1 MKLPIDVRKRIF
13 CLYFASKGIE
23 GEPVTIDGKRKN
35 ELKDPY
41 AKNYAEG
48 SKYRVALL
56 AVNKE
61 VTTKSQRPCTA
72 CMPLTHRQ
80 IHNEAMPLFYAL
92 PLRFDTPSTLMTFFA
107 GLPSGVRMH
116 LRHVEIRSYVKKDA
130 KTALAFLAEAKNLAH
145 LRIEMNVVNE
155 DDVAKAAKSFWLDVG
170 KLLEAVG
177 AKFDKK
183 MVVPRKPK
191 PKVLKREEDDASEE
205 GEEDNDED
213 DDDQDDEESKE
224 NESEVSDAK
233 ASQISDA
240 DQESE
245 NNAEDAVEASDSGNA
260 GIASDAADSKLA
272 SDDNKC
278 TNSANGIKTNCTDTA
293 AKAKAIAD
301 WLANSNEK
309 KAARTQQTPKL
320 VLGEKCWAVDIL
332 DLGKQALKNKDSKPW
347 SAAKKQE
354 FLDILEAKLK

>member
-1 MKLPIDVRKRIF
+1 
-13 CLYFASKGIE
+13 
-23 GEPVTIDGKRKN
+23 
-35 ELKDPY
+35 
-41 AKNYAEG
+41 
-48 SKYRVALL
+48 
-56 AVNKE
+56 
-61 VTTKSQRPCTA
+61 
-72 CMPLTHRQ
+72 
-80 IHNEAMPLFYAL
+80 MPLFYAL

-155 DDVAKAAKSFWLDVG
+155 DDVAKAAKSFWLDIG

-183 MVVPRKPK
+183 MVAPRKPK

-205 GEEDNDED
+205 GDEDDDED
-213 DDDQDDEESKE
+213 DDDQDGEESEE

-233 ASQISDA
+233 ASEISDA
-240 DQESE
+240 DHESE

-260 GIASDAADSKLA
+260 EIASDAADSKLA
-272 SDDNKC
+272 SDDNKS
-278 TNSANGIKTNCTDTA
+278 TSSANGIKTDTA
-293 AKAKAIAD
+293 AKTKAIAD

-309 KAARTQQTPKL
+309 KTARTKQTPQL

-332 DLGKQALKNKDSKPW
+332 DLGKQSLKNKDSKPW

>member
-1 MKLPIDVRKRIF
+1 
-13 CLYFASKGIE
+13 
-23 GEPVTIDGKRKN
+23 
-35 ELKDPY
+35 
-41 AKNYAEG
+41 
-48 SKYRVALL
+48 
-56 AVNKE
+56 
-61 VTTKSQRPCTA
+61 
-72 CMPLTHRQ
+72 
-80 IHNEAMPLFYAL
+80 MPLFYAL

-155 DDVAKAAKSFWLDVG
+155 DDVAKAAKSFWLDIG

-183 MVVPRKPK
+183 MVAPRKPK

-205 GEEDNDED
+205 GDENNDEED
-213 DDDQDDEESKE
+213 DDDQDDEESEE
-224 NESEVSDAK
+224 NESELSDAKTSQVSDA
-233 ASQISDA
+233 DH
-240 DQESE
+240 ESE
-245 NNAEDAVEASDSGNA
+245 NNDEDAVEASDSGNA
-260 GIASDAADSKLA
+260 GIASNAADSKLA
-272 SDDNKC
+272 SDDNKS
-278 TNSANGIKTNCTDTA
+278 TSSANGIKTNSTDA
-293 AKAKAIAD
+293 AARTKAIAD

-309 KAARTQQTPKL
+309 KTARTKQTPQL